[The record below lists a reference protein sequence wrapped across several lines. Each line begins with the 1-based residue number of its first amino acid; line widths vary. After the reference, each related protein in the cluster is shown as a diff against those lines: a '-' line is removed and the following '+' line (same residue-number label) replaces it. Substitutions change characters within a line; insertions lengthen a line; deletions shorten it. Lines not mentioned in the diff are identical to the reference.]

1 MDYVVGTFPRIDA
14 IIRSIN
20 VGDPW
25 EKATTSEACHMYRIR
40 AAMNMDIFEPFSDEQ
55 QALNAYLSHRIAG
68 LRLCDYAWRLF
79 VHPCHSFVEPDN

>member
-25 EKATTSEACHMYRIR
+25 EKATTSEACHMYQIR

-55 QALNAYLSHRIAG
+55 QALNAYLSQRIAG

-79 VHPCHSFVEPDN
+79 VHPCHSFVESDK

>member
-20 VGDPW
+20 AGDPW
-25 EKATTSEACHMYRIR
+25 ERATTSEACHMYRIR

-79 VHPCHSFVEPDN
+79 SQSTHSSG

>member
-20 VGDPW
+20 AGDPW
-25 EKATTSEACHMYRIR
+25 EKATTSEACHMYQIR

-79 VHPCHSFVEPDN
+79 AQSTHSSG